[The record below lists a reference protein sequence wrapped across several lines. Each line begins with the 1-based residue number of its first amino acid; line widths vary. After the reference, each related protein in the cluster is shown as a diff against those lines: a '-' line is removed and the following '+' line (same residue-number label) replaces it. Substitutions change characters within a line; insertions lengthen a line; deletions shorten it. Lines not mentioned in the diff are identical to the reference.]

1 MAKNVEVQME
11 GLKLRLAKMRKR
23 LSNPSPQMQKTSILM
38 YKDVNDHFAKAKSDT
53 GSWKPLKYRT
63 GKPLQDTGALKSS
76 VQAKN
81 TRDSAVVSAG
91 NSRVDYA
98 AAQNYGTKTIP
109 SRKFMWISKGIRE
122 NITKLLGKF
131 FIGNML

>member
-1 MAKNVEVQME
+1 MAKNVDVQME

-23 LSNPSPQMQKTSILM
+23 LKNPSPQMQKTSILM
-38 YKDVNDHFAKAKSDT
+38 YKDVNDHFKKTKSDT

-81 TRDSAVVSAG
+81 TKDSAVVSAG

-109 SRKFMWISKGIRE
+109 ARKFMWISKGIRE

-131 FIGNML
+131 FIGNMI